1 MGWFEGILFGFASRI
16 GGLGILRIKR
26 IFLIF
31 PPSAILHKNQ
41 NTVAVRPPKIRLIR
55 KIPSPP
61 ICEAKQNKI
70 PSPQNSTL

>member
-31 PPSAILHKNQ
+31 PPSAILHKKSEYSGRQATKN
-41 NTVAVRPPKIRLIR
+41 PLD
-55 KIPSPP
+55 
-61 ICEAKQNKI
+61 
-70 PSPQNSTL
+70 PQNPKSPDL